1 MNTEAKNIFSM
12 EQDLASKVSISDETP
27 HLHSVN
33 YQETV
38 YSVGTIDENM
48 LSSEEKAIVNR
59 FANEIDIS
67 DIDQIVN
74 YGVEAQRNISD
85 FSVSVLNKV
94 KTHEIESIG
103 DTLKELTVA
112 LDATIESEKKGIFG
126 FFQKAKKKAGAVRAN
141 YAKAETN
148 VDRIEKDLR
157 SHEAV
162 LLQDISMVKE
172 LN

>member
-1 MNTEAKNIFSM
+1 M

-112 LDATIESEKKGIFG
+112 PF
-126 FFQKAKKKAGAVRAN
+126 
-141 YAKAETN
+141 
-148 VDRIEKDLR
+148 
-157 SHEAV
+157 
-162 LLQDISMVKE
+162 
-172 LN
+172 